1 MFTQLTVIMRMIML
15 MRVLMVMFVFVVMHM
30 SVAVFMAVHMGKID
44 IFHRMVQLLFRY
56 LIGDV
61 LLVQCL
67 RDDLVE
73 EQGDGSVFYLDRLMK
88 IAEQVGDHAHLLDI
102 LWSNFDH
109 LVRYY
114 GQDKEALVPYK
125 ESGSVLKH
133 LRFVFQTDPIV
144 IAMV

>member
-15 MRVLMVMFVFVVMHM
+15 MRVLMVMFVVMHM
-30 SVAVFMAVHMGKID
+30 SVAMFMAVHMGKID
-44 IFHRMVQLLFRY
+44 ILHRMVQLLFRY

-73 EQGDGSVFYLDRLMK
+73 EQRDGSVLYLDRLMK
-88 IAEQVGDHAHLLDI
+88 IAEQVGDHAHLVNV
-102 LWSNFDH
+102 LWSNFNH
-109 LVRYY
+109 LVRYD